1 VEETGV
7 GNTAKDGKPLNNPA
21 EGKSLLQGHVKGIA
35 FTLVLVLGVLENLS
49 RRANVISIQRDWV
62 PVLAPPLVEKPAKD
76 GWTLVK
82 VDATMTGINLVC
94 ELLAP
99 FVISGFLAFAHSM
112 RLAVMTIGC
121 VNGLS
126 IWLEF
131 ATARWIA
138 GQFVQLRAAKKA
150 RPSEEQE
157 PAEGESSGAHSS
169 HAWYTNPLRP
179 LIAFFQGHI
188 ASFKLWMSLDVCL
201 SSLSFCILHTN
212 LLSISSTTVVF
223 LLNSGYSLRLI
234 TIAEAVSATFEFAS
248 TILTPY
254 LAHRLSP
261 PAPAVWEEIP
271 PEIAPMEEQ
280 ASEEEAEAQKPAHHN
295 VTWAISRIGAFG
307 ITEMFFTLVGLLIL
321 LTILATNVSAGPYN
335 PSVHHSDHDI
345 AISNFSRRW

>member
-1 VEETGV
+1 MIVEEAGV
-7 GNTAKDGKPLNNPA
+7 GNNSKDPKPPPA
-21 EGKSLLQGHVKGIA
+21 EGKDDSLLRGHFKTIA
-35 FTLVLVLGVLENLS
+35 FATVLALGIVENLS
-49 RRANVISIQRDWV
+49 RRGNVISIQRDWV
-62 PVLAPPLVEKPAKD
+62 PVLAPPVVEKPAKD

-99 FVISGFLAFAHSM
+99 FVISGFLAFVGSM
-112 RLAVMTIGC
+112 RIAVITVGF

-138 GQFVQLRAAKKA
+138 GQFIQLRTAKNPPRNEHEDDDDETDPGPSRPSIPWYA
-150 RPSEEQE
+150 RPIQ
-157 PAEGESSGAHSS
+157 
-169 HAWYTNPLRP
+169 PLVGF
-179 LIAFFQGHI
+179 IKGHI

-201 SSLSFCILHTN
+201 SSLAFCILHTN

-248 TILTPY
+248 TLLTPY

-261 PAPAVWEEIP
+261 PAPAEWEPIP
-271 PEIAPMEEQ
+271 QEIAPI
-280 ASEEEAEAQKPAHHN
+280 EEEGEEEEEPDTDHKAHHD

-307 ITEMFFTLVGLLIL
+307 ITEMFFTLVC
-321 LTILATNVSAGPYN
+321 
-335 PSVHHSDHDI
+335 
-345 AISNFSRRW
+345 ISP